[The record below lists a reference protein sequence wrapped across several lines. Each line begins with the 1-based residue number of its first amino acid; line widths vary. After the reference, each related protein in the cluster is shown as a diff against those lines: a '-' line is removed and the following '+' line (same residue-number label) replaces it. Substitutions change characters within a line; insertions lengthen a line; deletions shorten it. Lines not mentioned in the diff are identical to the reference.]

1 MAIPKG
7 GRGKRAPYNSVMV
20 RVPEPVYDVC
30 RTLSNYYRRLAGRD
44 GVELVNELIRDIED
58 LMVEHDMPSEDKPVN
73 EYGDNGYKA
82 KYEELT
88 GKLTQ
93 LQEAIASKEKGYRR
107 NNAGKLIDSLLALF
121 EDDPEM

>member
-1 MAIPKG
+1 
-7 GRGKRAPYNSVMV
+7 MV

-30 RTLSNYYRRLAGRD
+30 RTLSNYYRRLAGRGD
-44 GVELVNELIRDIED
+44 VESVDELIRGIED
-58 LMVEHDMPSEDKPVN
+58 LMAEHDMPSDKPVN
-73 EYGDNGYKA
+73 EYEDNGYKA

-93 LQEAIASKEKGYRR
+93 LQDAIASKEKGYQR

-121 EDDPEM
+121 GHDPEM